1 MKYFYI
7 VVIVYD
13 NEKYYPYAV
22 KVSENDNLLAK
33 LKIKG
38 IISANICPTKKEA
51 YNLVERWRDTYT
63 KAGVYMFDSPQF

>member
-7 VVIVYD
+7 VVTVYE
-13 NEKYYPYAV
+13 NEKYYPYAI

-38 IISANICPTKKEA
+38 ITNANIFPTKKKA
-51 YNLVERWRDTYT
+51 YEMVERLRDIY
-63 KAGVYMFDSPQF
+63 KNAGVYMFDSPQF

>member
-7 VVIVYD
+7 VVTVYE
-13 NEKYYPYAV
+13 NEKYYSYAI

-38 IISANICPTKKEA
+38 IINANICHTKKEA
-51 YNLVERWRDTYT
+51 YNLVERWRDIYK
-63 KAGVYMFDSPQF
+63 KAGTYMFDSPQF